1 MTVYRLG
8 YFFSTLLFISACV
21 TINVYFPT
29 AEAVE
34 AADQIIR
41 GVYGKDDKPEQ
52 PAEQKPEPDAR
63 LQLQKTPL
71 LIGLLERLVKPARAA
86 ANISIQSPAIRA
98 IRASM
103 EARFKQLEP
112 YYQNGSVGMTADGHV
127 KVIDLNA
134 VPLPKR
140 KTVNKLVAAENSER
154 DRLYKEIA
162 KANGHPEW
170 EAEIRNT
177 FARRW
182 VDNAPAGWMYQD
194 AGGDWV
200 KK

>member
-1 MTVYRLG
+1 MTVYRISA
-8 YFFSTLLFISACV
+8 FFSMLLLISACV

-29 AEAVE
+29 AEAAE

-41 GVYGKDDKPEQ
+41 GVYGKDNKPE
-52 PAEQKPEPDAR
+52 EKGEIKPDAR
-63 LQLQKTPL
+63 LQQQEMPV
-71 LIGLLERLVKPARAA
+71 LISWLNRLIKPAHAA
-86 ANISIQSPAIRA
+86 ANISIQSPAITA

-103 EARFKQLEP
+103 KTRFNKIEA
-112 YYQNGSVGMTADGHV
+112 YYQNGSIGMTRDGHIEV
-127 KVIDLNA
+127 RDLNA

-140 KTVNKLVAAENSER
+140 KSVNKLVADENSER
-154 DRLYKEIA
+154 DKLYKEIA

-170 EAEIRNT
+170 EIEIRST
-177 FARRW
+177 FAKRW

-194 AGGDWV
+194 AGGGWV

>member
-1 MTVYRLG
+1 MTVYRFST
-8 YFFSTLLFISACV
+8 FFSMLLFISACV

-41 GVYGKDDKPEQ
+41 GVYGKEGEPDEPS
-52 PAEQKPEPDAR
+52 EQKPEPGAQ
-63 LQLQKTPL
+63 LQLKQQPF
-71 LIGLLERLVKPARAA
+71 LIGLLETAVKPAQAA
-86 ANISIQSPAIRA
+86 ANISLQSPAIKA

-103 EARFKQLEP
+103 EARFKQLEV
-112 YYQNGSVGMTADGHV
+112 YYQNGSIGMTRDGHV
-127 KVIDLNA
+127 EVRDLNK

-140 KTVNKLVAAENSER
+140 KSVNKLVAAENSER
-154 DRLYKEIA
+154 NKLYKEIA

-170 EAEIRNT
+170 ETEIRST
-177 FARRW
+177 FAKRW
-182 VDNAPAGWMYQD
+182 IDNAPAGWMYQD

>member
-1 MTVYRLG
+1 MTVYRT
-8 YFFSTLLFISACV
+8 STFLSMLLFMTACV

-41 GVYGKDDKPEQ
+41 GVYGKDDKPKQ
-52 PAEQKPEPDAR
+52 QDEQKPQPDAR
-63 LQLQKTPL
+63 LRRQETPV
-71 LIGLLERLVKPARAA
+71 LISLLEMLIKPARAA
-86 ANISIQSPAIRA
+86 ANISIQSPAINA

-103 EARFKQLEP
+103 KARFKQLET
-112 YYQNGSVGMTADGHV
+112 YYQNGSIGMTRDGHI
-127 KVIDLNA
+127 KVRELNA

-140 KTVNKLVAAENSER
+140 KTVNQLVAAENSER
-154 DRLYKEIA
+154 DKLYKEIA

-170 EAEIRNT
+170 EAEIRST
-177 FARRW
+177 FAKRW

-194 AGGDWV
+194 ASGNWV